1 VEKKMLVSEGGRND
15 KLKILLLTILLLVVG
30 LFTAAYLGYSIGY
43 MAAMNDVKGLREQ
56 VEALS
61 ENIAVLQKSLEVIT
75 QNATKY
81 SLPAGNV
88 SLSELYERVRD
99 SVVMVRGLIRVPS
112 VFGYSYSRVQG
123 SGFIYNY
130 SGQMVIV
137 TNYHVVRN
145 TLNITVTFANG
156 NSYPASILGYDPYA
170 DLAVLRV
177 EAPTSEYH
185 PLNVASSST
194 LRVGDIVIAVGN
206 PYGLYGSMSSGV
218 VSALGRTITAEGVG
232 NYPIA
237 NVIQT
242 TVPLNPGNS
251 GGPLLNVRGE
261 VVGITTAII
270 SGSQGV
276 SFAIPSNT
284 LLREIK
290 WLVEEG
296 RYNRHPWLGA
306 AGVDVNYEIAR
317 AMNVDVTYGW
327 LITEVIK
334 DGPAHKAGLRGGTK
348 VVNIA
353 GEMIMIGGDIII
365 ALNGVRIIGIDDLSS
380 YLEEYTAPGQIV
392 KVTIIRENRI
402 LTLDVELGARP
413 PIS

>member
-1 VEKKMLVSEGGRND
+1 MLASEEGRND
-15 KLKILLLTILLLVVG
+15 RFKILLLIILLLVAG
-30 LFTAAYLGYSIGY
+30 LSAAAYISYSIGY
-43 MAAMNDVKGLREQ
+43 MAAINEVKELREQ

-61 ENIAVLQKSLEVIT
+61 ENIAVLRKSLETIA

-81 SLPAGNV
+81 NLPAENV
-88 SLSELYERVRD
+88 SLSELYERVKD
-99 SVVMVRGLIRVPS
+99 SVVMVRGLMRVPS
-112 VFGYSYSRVQG
+112 VFGHSYGRIQG
-123 SGFIYNY
+123 SGFVYNY
-130 SGQMVIV
+130 TGRAVII

-145 TLNITVTFANG
+145 TLNITVTFADG
-156 NSYPASILGYDPYA
+156 DSYPASILGYDPYA
-170 DLAVLRV
+170 DLAVL
-177 EAPTSEYH
+177 ETDAPRSKYH

-206 PYGLYGSMSSGV
+206 PYGLYGSMSVGV
-218 VSALGRTITAEGVG
+218 VSALGRTITAEGAG

-251 GGPLLNVRGE
+251 GGPLLNIRGE

-296 RYNRHPWLGA
+296 RYDRHPWLGA
-306 AGVDVNYEIAR
+306 AGVDINYEIAR
-317 AMNVDVTYGW
+317 AMGVDVTYGW

-353 GEMIMIGGDIII
+353 GELIVIGGDIII
-365 ALNGVRIIGIDDLSS
+365 ALNDVRITGIDDLSS

-392 KVTIIRENRI
+392 KVTIIRENQM

>member
-1 VEKKMLVSEGGRND
+1 MLVSEGGRND

>member
-1 VEKKMLVSEGGRND
+1 MLASEEGRND
-15 KLKILLLTILLLVVG
+15 RFKILLLIILLLVVG
-30 LFTAAYLGYSIGY
+30 LSAAAYMGYSIGY
-43 MAAMNDVKGLREQ
+43 MAAMNEVKGLREQ

-61 ENIAVLQKSLEVIT
+61 KNIAVLRKNLET
-75 QNATKY
+75 MAQNATKY
-81 SLPAGNV
+81 NLPAENV
-88 SLSELYERVRD
+88 SLSDLYERVKN
-99 SVVMVRGLIRVPS
+99 SVVMIRGLIRVPS
-112 VFGYSYSRVQG
+112 VFGYSYGRVQG

-130 SGQMVIV
+130 TGRAVII

-145 TLNITVTFANG
+145 TLNITVTFADG
-156 NSYPASILGYDPYA
+156 DSYPASILGYDPYA
-170 DLAVLRV
+170 DLAVL
-177 EAPTSEYH
+177 EADAPKSKYR
-185 PLNVASSST
+185 PLDVVSSST
-194 LRVGDIVIAVGN
+194 LKVGDIVIAVGN
-206 PYGLYGSMSSGV
+206 PYGLYGSMSVGV
-218 VSALGRTITAEGVG
+218 VSALGRTITAEGAG

-261 VVGITTAII
+261 VVGVTTAII

-296 RYNRHPWLGA
+296 RYDRHPWLGA
-306 AGVDVNYEIAR
+306 AGVDVNYEIAK
-317 AMNVDVTYGW
+317 AMGVDVTYGW
-327 LITEVIK
+327 LITEVVK
-334 DGPAHKAGLRGGTK
+334 DGPAYKAGLRGGTK

-353 GEMIMIGGDIII
+353 GELIMIGGDIII
-365 ALNGVRIIGIDDLSS
+365 ALNGVRITGIDDLSS
-380 YLEEYTAPGQIV
+380 YLEEYTAPGQMV

>member
-1 VEKKMLVSEGGRND
+1 MEKKMLVSEGGRND

-123 SGFIYNY
+123 SGFIYDY